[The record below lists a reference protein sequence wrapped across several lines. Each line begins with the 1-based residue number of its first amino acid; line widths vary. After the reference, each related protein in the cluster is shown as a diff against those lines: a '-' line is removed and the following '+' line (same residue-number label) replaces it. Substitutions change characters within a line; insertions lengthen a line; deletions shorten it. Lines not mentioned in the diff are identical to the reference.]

1 MITGNK
7 RYSVKNQGLSKMNI
21 CIEMIQIRILLLSS
35 LLVLCYAS
43 PKNYIPQGEEIEVP
57 MIETLMQDPRFLRIL
72 AKTFHQYRQ
81 SLDEEATALQDAYGS
96 RFAYGSPTKRNS
108 ELLNSLLGLPKNIL
122 KSG

>member
-81 SLDEEATALQDAYGS
+81 SQVQEEPLPEEYSARMAYRLPS
-96 RFAYGSPTKRNS
+96 KRNS